1 MKLYKII
8 NAIPALNKLGNSNMK
23 MTEAYKLQ
31 KLLSA
36 LQVEIDF
43 YNKNHFELI
52 EKHGQIKDDGTFSI
66 DKEKQNDFL
75 KAMNELS
82 QTEVEPEFTK
92 MKIII
97 NENVQISA
105 NDITA
110 LIPFVEFI
118 EEVTTDGG
126 QENNHA

>member
-1 MKLYKII
+1 MKLHQII

-23 MTEAYKLQ
+23 LTDAYKLQ

-43 YNKNHFELI
+43 YNKNHLELI

-66 DKEKQNDFL
+66 YKDKQNDFV

-82 QTEVEPEFTK
+82 QTDVEPEFTR

-97 NENVQISA
+97 SENMQISA

-110 LIPFVEFI
+110 LTPFVEFV
-118 EEVTTDGG
+118 EEVTDGG